1 MNSIS
6 LFYRAAWAVSFASLA
21 ACGGGG
27 GGAAGNGT
35 ADAFGLDGN
44 LGKGA
49 AFGGATIAGTDSQN
63 NAFTCP
69 TLSDE
74 TTGAYTC
81 SVASTYKPPFILSA
95 TRDGETYYSV
105 VTEATKGQTTKAHI
119 TPLTSA
125 IVGALADSGNPADVK
140 PAAATTDAITT
151 ATGKVQEGLA
161 AVITATLDGAKF
173 DPFKDPDFKPSTSTG
188 MDKLLDAVKVTSTGT
203 GVQIALAANPEVTTT
218 IKKSEAAP
226 APIPKVKVDDEK
238 TTLDAKPPALIDAF
252 LSNIKACYAL
262 PVADRVTDGTNS
274 GSTIKSE
281 ACKALFA
288 SNDPSLYKSFG
299 ATVSPTGVFTGLFK
313 EEATNTT
320 FSRGNLEYVIK
331 NPGQPN
337 DGAWVVSYT
346 ATTPLSSGGSNVQI
360 GNWVMKF
367 NPKSGETPPNLKLLG
382 NQFAHDGQ
390 VYPTVQQ
397 RYFVGR
403 TESNYVSTG
412 YVLNVNDRIVNGSS
426 IYKQVTVTTPDGKN
440 TFTLKPSSSCSFLG
454 LVKSDN
460 LITCTN
466 FVRISSA
473 YSSAP
478 TTPVLAKNMPSVEQA
493 GLVFKDTPM
502 TDAEIA
508 QIPDNGAWTFKYE
521 LADGTTVTQTS
532 RTLVRAATLAEIS
545 KMAFPEVTKEQLADA
560 DFQSHASAGG
570 YTFDGDIANNSI
582 NLTGPNN
589 GSFWYLP
596 TGAIAPYQVTVYGR
610 APKVG
615 NANGSVFNDTLYL
628 SSSAT
633 KVIITCSQQSNTD
646 KHCDSQQ
653 PTKYAAGTTVNQV
666 QLNAMTGKGML
677 RSKQVVLYNP
687 AGSSFQFSVAKAAGT
702 YTVQTFNMTVNG
714 EPDDSVRGSLE
725 LDATGKVILCDVG
738 GLKACS
744 GQLVLS
750 DDKAKATFTL
760 NVSGSGKDANG
771 VDYTQSG
778 TFVGEVNSSYVASG
792 AISATL
798 TKAGSSFPVAGK
810 FTAFK

>member
-1 MNSIS
+1 MKSIS
-6 LFYRAAWAVSFASLA
+6 LFSRTAWAVAFASLA

-27 GGAAGNGT
+27 GGAAVNGT
-35 ADAFGLDGN
+35 ADAFGIEGN

-63 NAFTCP
+63 NTFTCP

-95 TRDGETYYSV
+95 TRDGEAYYSV

-125 IVGALADSGNPADVK
+125 IVGALSDTGNPADVK
-140 PAAATTDAITT
+140 PKDATTDAITA
-151 ATGKVQEGLA
+151 ATGKVKDGLA
-161 AVITATLDGAKF
+161 EVITATLDGAKF

-226 APIPKVKVDDEK
+226 APIPKAKVDDEK
-238 TTLDAKPPALIDAF
+238 TTLDAKPPVLIDAF

-274 GSTIKSE
+274 GSTIRSE
-281 ACKALFA
+281 ACKALFTS
-288 SNDPSLYKSFG
+288 SNPSLYKSYG
-299 ATVSPTGVFTGLFK
+299 ATVSPTGVFTSLFK
-313 EEATNTT
+313 DEATNTT
-320 FSRGNLEYVIK
+320 FGRGNLEYVIK

-337 DGAWVVSYT
+337 DGAWLVSYT
-346 ATTPLSSGGSNVQI
+346 ATKPLNSGGSNVQI

-367 NPKSGETPPNLKLLG
+367 NPKSGETPANLQLLG
-382 NQFAHDGQ
+382 NQFEHDGQ

-440 TFTLKPSSSCSFLG
+440 TFTLKPTSSCSYLG

-460 LITCTN
+460 TITCTN

-493 GLVFKDTPM
+493 VLVFKDTPM

-508 QIPDNGAWTFKYE
+508 QIPDNGAWTFKYD
-521 LADGTTVTQTS
+521 LANNTTVTQTS

-560 DFQSHASAGG
+560 DFQSLASAGG
-570 YTFDGDIANNSI
+570 YTFAGDIANNSI
-582 NLTGPNN
+582 DLSAPNN
-589 GSFWYLP
+589 GGFWYLP
-596 TGAIAPYQVTVYGR
+596 SGAIAPYQVTVYGR
-610 APKVG
+610 AAKVG

-725 LDATGKVILCDVG
+725 LDATGNVTSCDVG

-771 VDYTQSG
+771 VDYTLSG

-792 AISATL
+792 TISATL